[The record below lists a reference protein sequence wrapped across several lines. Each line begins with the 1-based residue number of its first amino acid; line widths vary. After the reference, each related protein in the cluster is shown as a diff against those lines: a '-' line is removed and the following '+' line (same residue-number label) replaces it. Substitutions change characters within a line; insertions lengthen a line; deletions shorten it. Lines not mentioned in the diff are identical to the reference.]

1 MPEPASSSG
10 NGLQPGRSPGEMS
23 RQGDVLSALAAGL
36 AADAPETGRKTL
48 KVIRARSPELVRL
61 SENTGEDLVATS
73 ADFIDILLTSLRTDV
88 EVPWPDYEQRTK
100 EFGRLKAAQGVPLE
114 TLIDLLAVYRR
125 GTIELIT
132 QPIEDATRREEI
144 LALAERRLEDVMEQL
159 TTCVVRGYLEY
170 LDEEHRTRENELYGL
185 AAIVTSMGRSLD
197 VVETSEVALIETLA
211 AVRLDAGALWLKER
225 AAFRLAHASG
235 LDLHEIEDFTR
246 ETGPHVKATVTAIG
260 RSESRVD
267 RGLGDGWNALRA
279 QLRVK
284 GRVVGVMTVGTKMPR
299 VFGAS
304 DLLLMAAVADQVAI
318 ALARARQFSSEARTD
333 HLTGLANRREFER
346 IMEREVALAERH
358 DRKLSLMMIDLDNLK
373 RINDR
378 QGHSA
383 GDAALRLIAQQL
395 QRVVRASDICA
406 RIGGDEF
413 GVAMPETDLLR
424 AREVASRLRA
434 AVKEAGLAA
443 KSSEPIE
450 VSIGVAAWRS
460 GQDWQA
466 TYEVAD
472 GDLYEDKRRRQ
483 EARRTLPQHGPAPT
497 IRMLGRAS
505 GRRRVAGS

>member
-1 MPEPASSSG
+1 
-10 NGLQPGRSPGEMS
+10 MS

-36 AADAPETGRKTL
+36 AADTPETGRKAL

-61 SENTGEDLVATS
+61 SEKTGEDLITTS

-88 EVPWPDYEQRTK
+88 EVPWPAYEQRTK
-100 EFGRLKAAQGVPLE
+100 EFGRLKAAQEVPLE

-125 GTIELIT
+125 ATIELIT
-132 QPIEDATRREEI
+132 QPIEVAARREEI

-170 LDEEHRTRENELYGL
+170 LDEEHRTRENELYGI
-185 AAIVTSMGRSLD
+185 AAIVTSMGRYLD
-197 VVETSEVALIETLA
+197 VVDTAEAALVETLA
-211 AVRLDAGALWLKER
+211 ALRLDAGALWLKER
-225 AAFRLAHASG
+225 AAFRLARVSG
-235 LDLHEIEDFTR
+235 LEGHEIADFTA

-304 DLLLMAAVADQVAI
+304 DLLFMAAVADQVAI
-318 ALARARQFSSEARTD
+318 ALDRARQFSSEARTD
-333 HLTGLANRREFER
+333 HMTGLANRREFER

-358 DRKLSLMMIDLDNLK
+358 NRKLSLMMIDLDNLK

-378 QGHSA
+378 QGHRA
-383 GDAALRLIAQQL
+383 GDVALRLVAQQL
-395 QRVVRASDICA
+395 QRVVRTSDICA

-413 GVAMPETDLLR
+413 GVAMPETDLDR
-424 AREVASRLRA
+424 AREVGSRLQG
-434 AVKEAGLAA
+434 AVHAAGLAA
-443 KSSEPIE
+443 RSIEPIE
-450 VSIGVAAWRS
+450 VSMGVASWRA
-460 GQDWQA
+460 GQDWQK
-466 TYEVAD
+466 TFEVAD

-483 EARRTLPQHGPAPT
+483 EARRVAAEQRPAAT

>member
-1 MPEPASSSG
+1 
-10 NGLQPGRSPGEMS
+10 MS

-36 AADAPETGRKTL
+36 AADTPETGRKTL

-61 SENTGEDLVATS
+61 TENTGEDLIATS
-73 ADFIDILLTSLRTDV
+73 EDFIDILLTSLRTDV
-88 EVPWPDYEQRTK
+88 EVPWPAYEQRTR

-125 GTIELIT
+125 ATIELIT
-132 QPIEDATRREEI
+132 QPIEEATRREEI
-144 LALAERRLEDVMEQL
+144 LALAERRLEDVIEQL

-170 LDEEHRTRENELYGL
+170 LAEEHRTRENELYGI
-185 AAIVTSMGRSLD
+185 AAIVTSMGRYLD
-197 VVETSEVALIETLA
+197 IVETAEAGLVETLA
-211 AVRLDAGALWLKER
+211 ALRLDAGALWLKER
-225 AAFRLAHASG
+225 AAFRLARVSG
-235 LDLHEIEDFTR
+235 LERHEIEDFTR

-304 DLLLMAAVADQVAI
+304 DLLFMAAVADQVAI
-318 ALARARQFSSEARTD
+318 ALDRARQFSSEARTD
-333 HLTGLANRREFER
+333 HMTGLANRREFER

-358 DRKLSLMMIDLDNLK
+358 NRKLSLMMIDLDNLK
-373 RINDR
+373 KINDR
-378 QGHSA
+378 QGHRA
-383 GDAALRLIAQQL
+383 GDAALRLVAQQL
-395 QRVVRASDICA
+395 QRVVRTSDICA

-413 GVAMPETDLLR
+413 GVAMPETDLDR
-424 AREVASRLRA
+424 AREVGSRLQA
-434 AVKEAGLAA
+434 AVYGAGLAA
-443 KSSEPIE
+443 RSIEPIE
-450 VSIGVAAWRS
+450 VSIGVASWRA

-466 TYEVAD
+466 TFEVAD

-483 EARRTLPQHGPAPT
+483 EARRTAAEQRPAPT
-497 IRMLGRAS
+497 IRVLGRAS
-505 GRRRVAGS
+505 ARRRVAGS